1 MLYLQ
6 TNTANQIVRLTLD
19 EARQFLSSPFT
30 NYLLAITH
38 EENSPVGSDLRQVA
52 SVVMETQRITT
63 LNITTVGLTLNGRYR
78 YEVYGQNNSTNT
90 DPTNATVVGLCEEG
104 ILELLDNTSYFNVP
118 NVTIQD
124 DIIYNG

>member
-6 TNTANQIVRLTLD
+6 TNTANQTIRLTLD
-19 EARQFLSSPFT
+19 EARQYIASTFT
-30 NYLLAITH
+30 NYLIVITH
-38 EENSPVGSDLRQVA
+38 EENSSVGSHLNQVA
-52 SVVMETQRITT
+52 SIISETQRITT

-78 YEVYGQNNSTNT
+78 YEVYGQNSAMNT
-90 DPTNATVVGLCEEG
+90 DPTNASVVGLCEEG
-104 ILELLDNTSYFNVP
+104 LIELNDGTSYFDVP